1 MTPEPQHKRDAAS
14 GPLGLYVHVPF
25 CETKCPYCDFNTYA
39 HIESLM
45 APYVRAVSHELAL
58 WGRSLGRPAV
68 TTIFFGGGTPSHLG
82 PGGLRPILEA
92 ADAAFDLE
100 AVQEVTIECNPG
112 DLAPERARGLAAL
125 PLVDRLSIGV
135 QAFQDHHLALL
146 GRRHGAAE
154 AVEAYRTARR
164 AGFENVNL
172 DFMFGLPGQTLQEWR
187 ETLVRACRLRPEHL
201 SLYCLT
207 LELGTP
213 LEHSVASG
221 KVAAPDP
228 DVAAD
233 QYELARELLRS
244 EGYEHYEI
252 SNWSL
257 PGLASKHNLIY
268 WRNETYLGIGPGA
281 HSHLAGRRFAGVKSP
296 REYLRLV
303 QDWWGRGDLDPQVID
318 EQALRGFGP
327 VTDVESIG
335 QAKEMGETMMMGL
348 RLSEGVS
355 RERFG
360 LRFGVGL
367 DDAYGPVI
375 EDLTELGL
383 LEWRGGGLRLTPEG
397 QLLGNEVFQRF
408 LVHYPAGVTQPS

>member
-1 MTPEPQHKRDAAS
+1 MTPEPQHKRDVAP

-82 PGGLRPILEA
+82 PSGLRPILEA

-154 AVEAYRTARR
+154 AEEAYRTARR

-207 LELGTP
+207 LELGTT
-213 LEHSVASG
+213 LERSVASG
-221 KVAAPDP
+221 GVAAPDP

-233 QYELARELLRS
+233 QYELARDLLRS

-257 PGLASKHNLIY
+257 PGLASKHNLAY
-268 WRNETYLGIGPGA
+268 WRNETYLGVGPGA
-281 HSHLAGRRFAGVKSP
+281 HSHLAKCRFADVKSP

-303 QDWWGRGDLDPQVID
+303 QDWWGRGDAGPQAVD
-318 EQALRGFGP
+318 EQGLRGFEP
-327 VTDVESIG
+327 VTDVEPIG
-335 QAKEMGETMMMGL
+335 QAMEMGETMMMGL

-383 LEWRGGGLRLTPEG
+383 LEWRGGALRLTPEG

-408 LVHYPAGVTQPS
+408 LVHHPAGVTQPS